1 MNLSPELTREELVSS
16 LETELKNLDEEQYP
30 QIKRLV
36 ESELFRIRGGIGE
49 WVDVVNQK
57 KVKIRT
63 KVTIPVDQYPRCN
76 FVGKLL
82 GPKGSTLQRIQEE
95 TLTKMAILG
104 QGSMRNGEKEQ
115 ELLNSGDPKYS
126 HLKNR
131 MHLQIDSLGL
141 PSEAYYRLSHA
152 LSEVSKVMTPDE
164 ESMSGWG
171 DQYGGAPMGMSNHR
185 PGGRGR
191 GRGGGGR
198 GGRGRGGGGG
208 GYSNGGS
215 GGYDNSGSSYPQT
228 YESFGAFGDQTPPTG
243 KFRGGGR
250 GRGGRGRGHPYSRG
264 NH

>member
-1 MNLSPELTREELVSS
+1 MPVFAF
-16 LETELKNLDEEQYP
+16 
-30 QIKRLV
+30 
-36 ESELFRIRGGIGE
+36 SELFRIRGGIGD
-49 WVDVVNQK
+49 WIDVVNQK
-57 KVKIRT
+57 KVKIRA
-63 KVTIPVDQYPRCN
+63 KVMIPIDQYPRCN

-95 TLTKMAILG
+95 TITKMAILG

-164 ESMSGWG
+164 ESVSGWG
-171 DQYGGAPMGMSNHR
+171 DHYGGAPMGSGMSNHR

-191 GRGGGGR
+191 GRGGGR
-198 GGRGRGGGGG
+198 GGRGRGGGG
-208 GYSNGGS
+208 YPNGGS
-215 GGYDNSGSSYPQT
+215 GGYDNSSSYPQS
-228 YESFGAFGDQTPPTG
+228 YESFGAFGGECLFTAFFKRVPSLRENCT
-243 KFRGGGR
+243 FCCVFL
-250 GRGGRGRGHPYSRG
+250 
-264 NH
+264 